1 MRQIISNIAFLFIA
15 AAAAMALSC
24 GQDTVKNQNI
34 LWYKSPASAWEEAL
48 PAGNGRMGTMVFGY
62 KGIERIQFN
71 ENTFYSGGPQPD
83 LGIDIREDLGTVRKL
98 LAEGK
103 NAEAGKLMQEK
114 WTGRL
119 NEAYQPFG
127 DLYIDFGDSSSVSH
141 YRQMLDMENGIVSTS
156 YIKNGVKMARE
167 VFVSHP
173 DQAIVVH
180 ICANRPV
187 LDFRAWLGSK
197 HPVKISSDGC
207 GLMMTGRAPSHAQRR
222 DIEYMRKFHTE
233 RLHPEYFRPDGSVI
247 RDEHV
252 IYGLDGKGM
261 SFEAM
266 LVPYSHSGGRLEI
279 SEESQGGF
287 TVDIRWDRN
296 CVQADISSGTARN
309 IEVACGSSV
318 KTLSIAAGETERIM
332 FHCSSHIL

>member
-48 PAGNGRMGTMVFGY
+48 PAGNGRMGAMVFGY

-180 ICANRPV
+180 ICADRPV
-187 LDFRAWLGSK
+187 LDFK
-197 HPVKISSDGC
+197 EKI
-207 GLMMTGRAPSHAQRR
+207 T
-222 DIEYMRKFHTE
+222 
-233 RLHPEYFRPDGSVI
+233 
-247 RDEHV
+247 
-252 IYGLDGKGM
+252 
-261 SFEAM
+261 
-266 LVPYSHSGGRLEI
+266 
-279 SEESQGGF
+279 
-287 TVDIRWDRN
+287 
-296 CVQADISSGTARN
+296 
-309 IEVACGSSV
+309 
-318 KTLSIAAGETERIM
+318 

>member
-34 LWYKSPASAWEEAL
+34 LWYTSPATAWEEAL
-48 PAGNGRMGTMVFGY
+48 PAGNGRMGAMVFGY

-71 ENTFYSGGPQPD
+71 ENTLYSGGPQPD
-83 LGIDIREDLGTVRKL
+83 LL

-156 YIKNGVKMARE
+156 YIKTGVKMARE

-180 ICANRPV
+180 ICADRPV
-187 LDFRAWLGSK
+187 LDFK
-197 HPVKISSDGC
+197 
-207 GLMMTGRAPSHAQRR
+207 
-222 DIEYMRKFHTE
+222 
-233 RLHPEYFRPDGSVI
+233 
-247 RDEHV
+247 
-252 IYGLDGKGM
+252 
-261 SFEAM
+261 
-266 LVPYSHSGGRLEI
+266 
-279 SEESQGGF
+279 
-287 TVDIRWDRN
+287 
-296 CVQADISSGTARN
+296 
-309 IEVACGSSV
+309 
-318 KTLSIAAGETERIM
+318 ERIT